1 MFIQKHYNK
10 PLKVHQ
16 KKINVKKEN
25 VDELIFFMKTIRINM
40 CIGACNLVTN
50 DKMFIN
56 NPFDYIHIMN
66 MVQTNV
72 TFLKSD
78 FIKK

>member
-1 MFIQKHYNK
+1 
-10 PLKVHQ
+10 
-16 KKINVKKEN
+16 
-25 VDELIFFMKTIRINM
+25 MKTIRINM